1 MVPFQDRYVV
11 KSERTPRFSSVSTVR
26 LYPHT
31 SLFPRLAYYIS
42 HIFQASVHTSFEM
55 SSLEAKLEQMKPY
68 LGCLIILLNMSGMG
82 IGIGK
87 TVEGWH
93 HVSAGIAACGVIM
106 CVLVSPFLF

>member
-1 MVPFQDRYVV
+1 
-11 KSERTPRFSSVSTVR
+11 
-26 LYPHT
+26 
-31 SLFPRLAYYIS
+31 
-42 HIFQASVHTSFEM
+42 M